1 MKTKENNWMRT
12 QVSILLATVVFLFVG
27 MYFYIEVDAETTRM
41 GTVEV
46 DSSLNF
52 RNGPGTEYEIVGTLY
67 NGDKGPIID
76 EANDSSGTLW
86 YNMVVNGT
94 NGWASSAYIKV
105 TEETVAD
112 DDFESYLEEQ
122 GFPESYKSQ
131 LRALHELYPN
141 WKFEAQHTG
150 LDWDNV
156 IAAESEL
163 GINLVAGTS
172 PSSWK
177 STQEGA
183 YDWESCEWIELDSG
197 GWVAASEDI
206 IKFYMDPRN
215 FLDST
220 YVFQFLKQSYDESTM
235 TSDEIQ
241 KKIDG
246 LNEMVTGTYLAGE
259 CEGST
264 YVDVIMEAARTY
276 GVCPYTIASTL
287 IQEQGTDGSGR
298 SISGTVEGYE
308 GLYNYYNIGA
318 YAEGNLTAVERGLQ
332 FAGGGADGTATSYG
346 RPWDTRVKSI
356 MGGTEYYGATYINK
370 GQDTI
375 YLKKFN
381 VQGSNPYT
389 HQYMTNVQ
397 AAASEGSHIADAYP
411 EESRN
416 VKLSFKI
423 PVYENMPETAC
434 VKPTGDGSPNYM
446 LSSLSVS
453 GYELS
458 PEFDMYTTEYS
469 LSVENE
475 VTSVTVTAEACDST
489 ATITGAGDVSLNVGT
504 NVIQVV
510 VQAENGDSNT
520 YTISIERRGA
530 EELPEEH
537 VYGEPTFEWNG
548 YESCEATFTCTECG
562 HTETVACEIT
572 IISETAATCTEP
584 GSVVYTAQCEFEGE
598 LYTNQAEEE
607 LLPTGH
613 VYGEPEFVWD
623 GYEACEAIFTCS
635 ICEYSETV
643 ECNIAEEEVED
654 GIAYT
659 ATCEFEG
666 ETYSDKKIKESSVL
680 FTDVAEGDWYYD
692 AVVWAAAEGITAGYE
707 EEDGTYTFRPSES
720 STRAHVVTFLWN
732 KAGQP
737 EPITTDNPF
746 SDVNEGDW
754 YYKAVL
760 WAAENDITAGY
771 EDGTFRPNDIC
782 TRGHVVTFLWNWAGQ
797 PEATD
802 TELAF
807 SDVSEDDWYY
817 QAVLWAAENGITAGY
832 EDGTFQPTKDCTR
845 AEIVQFLYNA
855 YAGE

>member
-46 DSSLNF
+46 DTSLNF

-76 EANDSSGTLW
+76 EANDSNGTLW

-150 LDWDNV
+150 LDWDDV

-318 YAEGNLTAVERGLQ
+318 YAEGNLTAVERGL
-332 FAGGGADGTATSYG
+332 
-346 RPWDTRVKSI
+346 
-356 MGGTEYYGATYINK
+356 
-370 GQDTI
+370 
-375 YLKKFN
+375 
-381 VQGSNPYT
+381 
-389 HQYMTNVQ
+389 
-397 AAASEGSHIADAYP
+397 
-411 EESRN
+411 
-416 VKLSFKI
+416 
-423 PVYENMPETAC
+423 
-434 VKPTGDGSPNYM
+434 
-446 LSSLSVS
+446 
-453 GYELS
+453 
-458 PEFDMYTTEYS
+458 
-469 LSVENE
+469 
-475 VTSVTVTAEACDST
+475 
-489 ATITGAGDVSLNVGT
+489 
-504 NVIQVV
+504 
-510 VQAENGDSNT
+510 
-520 YTISIERRGA
+520 
-530 EELPEEH
+530 
-537 VYGEPTFEWNG
+537 
-548 YESCEATFTCTECG
+548 
-562 HTETVACEIT
+562 
-572 IISETAATCTEP
+572 
-584 GSVVYTAQCEFEGE
+584 
-598 LYTNQAEEE
+598 
-607 LLPTGH
+607 
-613 VYGEPEFVWD
+613 
-623 GYEACEAIFTCS
+623 
-635 ICEYSETV
+635 
-643 ECNIAEEEVED
+643 
-654 GIAYT
+654 
-659 ATCEFEG
+659 
-666 ETYSDKKIKESSVL
+666 
-680 FTDVAEGDWYYD
+680 
-692 AVVWAAAEGITAGYE
+692 
-707 EEDGTYTFRPSES
+707 
-720 STRAHVVTFLWN
+720 
-732 KAGQP
+732 
-737 EPITTDNPF
+737 
-746 SDVNEGDW
+746 
-754 YYKAVL
+754 
-760 WAAENDITAGY
+760 
-771 EDGTFRPNDIC
+771 
-782 TRGHVVTFLWNWAGQ
+782 
-797 PEATD
+797 
-802 TELAF
+802 
-807 SDVSEDDWYY
+807 
-817 QAVLWAAENGITAGY
+817 
-832 EDGTFQPTKDCTR
+832 
-845 AEIVQFLYNA
+845 
-855 YAGE
+855 